1 MDLVGCQLLDNSGGK
16 WCFRQEHCWRKVSD
30 DDNQCYWGTCPT
42 DCGVNGMFKFIKSYG
57 N

>member
-30 DDNQCYWGTCPT
+30 DDNQCDWGTCPT
-42 DCGVNGMFKFIKSYG
+42 DCGVNGMFKFNKSYG